1 MHLNPRTRNS
11 RSRIVCKSALISLVR
26 QQSGAKVGQ
35 PSHSQRNSRETFPAG
50 PGDEERFS
58 SRTALG
64 EAAVLTSAGRPFH
77 RSEKARKKSARSVR
91 SRKTTGRRGGGEED
105 TVESRKLKVEGQPKP
120 RKIRRPDKVGAGR
133 RDRRRS
139 DPQKKGDAAESKMAT

>member
-1 MHLNPRTRNS
+1 MDSTWTVGPASTSPKAFPGRG
-11 RSRIVCKSALISLVR
+11 SLR
-26 QQSGAKVGQ
+26 
-35 PSHSQRNSRETFPAG
+35 HRR
-50 PGDEERFS
+50 DEERFS

-77 RSEKARKKSARSVR
+77 RSEKARKKSACSVR

-120 RKIRRPDKVGAGR
+120 RKIQLPAQACAARRARPPPTPPHQAPPAATRIAVDAWSPEPGKGKTRGKIAGF
-133 RDRRRS
+133 
-139 DPQKKGDAAESKMAT
+139 T